1 MYICRLF
8 HRDRPFE
15 QVEARLL
22 GEGRLTLGR
31 DPSADWAIADPDI
44 VLSRIHCPLNV
55 QDGRL
60 FLCDSSTNGT
70 FLENGARAPTGE
82 PVEIFAGQSLRLGPL
97 SVLVERPDER
107 PLPSPDSTTVH
118 GALGGVRT
126 PLAEGWSDAAPA
138 PRPPHRDGSLLEAFC
153 EGAGLDASALSGV
166 EPHEL
171 MQRIGAVYQ
180 QTVLGLSALMADR
193 ARVKEAAQLERTTIQ
208 AAQNNPFKWTPTRRL
223 AQDLLCDGA
232 SEFLSGADAV
242 RASFDDLGR
251 HMTGLSKG
259 VDSMAQLVV
268 DSLSPAAIEAEA
280 KRQSSLLKGAQAL
293 RWDIHNQ
300 RHRDLVEGG
309 ALTRAFAQGYVEG
322 GG

>member
-1 MYICRLF
+1 
-8 HRDRPFE
+8 
-15 QVEARLL
+15 
-22 GEGRLTLGR
+22 
-31 DPSADWAIADPDI
+31 
-44 VLSRIHCPLNV
+44 
-55 QDGRL
+55 
-60 FLCDSSTNGT
+60 
-70 FLENGARAPTGE
+70 
-82 PVEIFAGQSLRLGPL
+82 
-97 SVLVERPDER
+97 
-107 PLPSPDSTTVH
+107 
-118 GALGGVRT
+118 
-126 PLAEGWSDAAPA
+126 
-138 PRPPHRDGSLLEAFC
+138 
-153 EGAGLDASALSGV
+153 
-166 EPHEL
+166 

-259 VDSMAQLVV
+259 VDAMAQLVV